1 VKPGYHFS
9 DQCLYQRALTHK
21 SAGAG
26 NNERLEFLG
35 DAILN
40 FIIAEAIYHRFPDA
54 SEGEMTRLRALLVR
68 QESLADIAR
77 NLNLGEQ
84 LSLGSG
90 EMKSGGHRRE
100 SILADALEAL
110 VAAIY
115 LDSDR
120 KLETCKNVV
129 HTWFSDRL
137 EQLSLGG
144 DHRDNKTRLQEWLQ
158 ARQLALPC
166 YTVMEESGAD
176 NERVFKVQCLVAD
189 MKESVVAEGL
199 SKKQAE
205 QMAAGL
211 LLEKIA
217 APGQRSEKSSC

>member
-1 VKPGYHFS
+1 VKLDYLFS
-9 DQCLYQRALTHK
+9 DQHLYRLALTHK
-21 SAGAG
+21 SVGAV

-35 DAILN
+35 DGILN

-54 SEGEMTRLRALLVR
+54 SEGDMTRLRAELVR
-68 QESLADIAR
+68 QETLADIAR
-77 NLNLGEQ
+77 ALGLGDQ
-84 LSLGSG
+84 LLLGSG
-90 EMKSGGHRRE
+90 EMKSGGHRRD

-115 LDSDR
+115 LDSH
-120 KLETCKNVV
+120 LEACKSVV
-129 HTWFSDRL
+129 HTWFADKL
-137 EQLSLGG
+137 EQLSLDG

-158 ARQLALPC
+158 ARQFALPC
-166 YTVMEESGAD
+166 YTVVEESGAD
-176 NERVFKVQCLVAD
+176 NERVFKVQCMVVN

-217 APGQRSEKSSC
+217 VSRQRGEKSPC